1 MTFKGRKDNMLERF
15 NLENKPWFR
24 KKLLALI
31 LVVVAVVAVME
42 IWMVNRLATYGE
54 QLSKLDEIKDS
65 LVTENELLENEI
77 AEKSSLS
84 HLGEA
89 AYEQGY
95 APIKKI
101 EYVKDNSEIAS
112 GQ

>member
-1 MTFKGRKDNMLERF
+1 MFERF

-24 KKLLALI
+24 KKIIGLI
-31 LVVVAVVAVME
+31 LVVVAVVAVLE

-54 QLSKLDEIKDS
+54 QLSKLDQIQDA

-89 AYEQGY
+89 AKEQGFST
-95 APIKKI
+95 IKNM
-101 EYVKDNSEIAS
+101 EYLEDTSEIAS
-112 GQ
+112 NN

>member
-1 MTFKGRKDNMLERF
+1 MLERF

-31 LVVVAVVAVME
+31 LVVVAVVAIME

-54 QLSKLDEIKDS
+54 QLSKLDQIQDS
-65 LVTENELLENEI
+65 LVTENELIENEI
-77 AEKSSLS
+77 AQKSSLS

-89 AYEQGY
+89 AKEQGFY
-95 APIKKI
+95 TIKNI
-101 EYVKDNSEIAS
+101 EYFKDNSEIAS
-112 GQ
+112 TK